1 MLIFPF
7 VRRGISIIAVLFVVD
22 CNTSAQTV
30 AHRPV
35 VDRFRGQTTVPVD
48 ASELNKAAPYTTMCV
63 RSCDGFYFPLHQN
76 ERPLNFPRDARVCA
90 SACGPEA
97 RLFYFP
103 TFAGNSGT
111 MIDLAGHKYAN
122 EPHAFEFKRAM
133 VQGCV
138 CKPDPWSRE
147 AAARHQKYSA
157 EAAQRSRLEAARAGN
172 ARGAISAARL
182 RNYFASEARSQKAV
196 R

>member
-7 VRRGISIIAVLFVVD
+7 VRRGISIIAVLCCVD
-22 CNTSAQTV
+22 GGASAQTV
-30 AHRPV
+30 AHRAV
-35 VDRFRGQTTVPVD
+35 VDRYRGQTTVPVD
-48 ASELNKAAPYTTMCV
+48 ASELNKAPYTTMCV

-76 ERPLNFPRDARVCA
+76 ERPLNFFRDARACA

-103 TFAGNSGT
+103 SLAGNPRT
-111 MIDLAGHKYAN
+111 MIDLAGQRYAD
-122 EPHAFEFKRAM
+122 EPHAFEFRRAL
-133 VQGCV
+133 VQGCA

-147 AAARHQKYSA
+147 AAARHQKYSV
-157 EAAQRSRLEAARAGN
+157 EAAQRARLETARAAK
-172 ARGAISAARL
+172 ARGAISATKL

>member
-22 CNTSAQTV
+22 CSASSQTV

-35 VDRFRGQTTVPVD
+35 VDPFRGQTTVPVD
-48 ASELNKAAPYTTMCV
+48 ASELNKGAPYTTMCV

-76 ERPLNFPRDARVCA
+76 ERPLNFQRDARACA

-103 TFAGNSGT
+103 SFAGNPGT
-111 MIDLAGHKYAN
+111 MIDLAGHKYAD
-122 EPHAFEFKRAM
+122 EPHAFEFKRAL
-133 VQGCV
+133 VQGCA
-138 CKPDPWSRE
+138 CKPAPWSRE
-147 AAARHQKYSA
+147 AAARHQKYSV
-157 EAAQRSRLEAARAGN
+157 EAAQRSRLEAAG
-172 ARGAISAARL
+172 ARKARTANSAPRL

>member
-7 VRRGISIIAVLFVVD
+7 VRRGILILAILCAVN
-22 CNTSAQTV
+22 CSAPAQTV

-35 VDRFRGQTTVPVD
+35 VDPFRGQTTVPVD
-48 ASELNKAAPYTTMCV
+48 ALELDKAAPYTTMCV

-76 ERPLNFPRDARVCA
+76 ERPQNFQRDAQACA

-97 RLFYFP
+97 TLFYFP
-103 TFAGNSGT
+103 SFAGNPGT
-111 MIDLAGHKYAN
+111 MINLAGQRYAD

-133 VQGCV
+133 VRGCA
-138 CKPDPWSRE
+138 CKPAPWSRE
-147 AAARHQKYSA
+147 AAARHQKYSI
-157 EAAQRSRLEAARAGN
+157 EAAQRSRLEAARAGK
-172 ARGAISAARL
+172 ARGAISAATI